1 MSARTTSS
9 STPRAMLI
17 YLPALATIALAAVI
31 RSASW
36 LNCDV
41 SWLITVCEKLLA
53 GARPYVDFD
62 EPNPPASFL
71 IYMPAAVMGRFVGV
85 APELFVTLLIFAGA
99 VLSLWLS
106 GRILAQN
113 RQVTLG
119 QQPALFAA
127 GCAMLL
133 ILPADTFGQR
143 EHIALISI
151 LPMLAAYSAR
161 AAGASVRTA
170 AATIAGLGGGLAVAI
185 KPHFA
190 LALIFPFAYAAWK
203 LRKSRAGLR
212 ALILTPEH
220 FAAMLI
226 VLAYAA
232 VLVFYFGIYFQKIVP
247 LVLTLYISSGVP
259 RLLLLGNPSIILVA
273 AGAIVV
279 LVLGRDQIRH
289 PPHRVASLAGLGFTA
304 ALLIQAKGFNYHGYP
319 AIALG
324 MLLLF
329 QILLTWIAKLGEKPE
344 RLRSSR
350 FVYACAGLLLF
361 AEFFALEYVWFLQG
375 WNRVQ
380 YALVPAVARLV
391 PAHPKIFA
399 FAGGPQVAFPLTR
412 ILKGASLGPTPFQR
426 VSDRADRMLASDPMD
441 SATRRR
447 IEGYARVDR
456 ARTALSVRTF
466 QPDVILVEGK
476 LREDWAHSHR
486 EIAAVL
492 SAYRRVSTVDDIE
505 IWLRIP
511 ATGGHS

>member
-1 MSARTTSS
+1 MKSFTTRT
-9 STPRAMLI
+9 MLF
-17 YLPALATIALAAVI
+17 YLPALTTIALAAAI

-41 SWLITVCEKLLA
+41 SWLITVCEKLLV

-71 IYMPAAVMGRFVGV
+71 IYMPAAVMGRLIGA
-85 APELFVTLLIFAGA
+85 APELLATLLIFAGA

-106 GRILAQN
+106 GRILAQSK
-113 RQVTLG
+113 QVAPS
-119 QQPALFAA
+119 QRPALFAA

-151 LPMLAAYSAR
+151 LPMLAVYSTR
-161 AAGASVRTA
+161 ATGASVRPA
-170 AATIAGLGGGLAVAI
+170 ATTIAGLGGGLAIAI

-190 LALIFPFAYAAWK
+190 LALIFPLAYAAWN
-203 LRKSRAGLR
+203 LRKNRAGLR
-212 ALILTPEH
+212 ALILSPEH
-220 FAAMLI
+220 FAALLI
-226 VLAYAA
+226 VLGYAA
-232 VLVFYFGIYFQKIVP
+232 LVIFYFAIYFQEIVP
-247 LVLTLYISSGVP
+247 LVLTLYVSSGVP
-259 RLLLLGNPSIILVA
+259 RVLLLGNPSIILVA
-273 AGAIVV
+273 SGAIVV
-279 LVLGRDQIRH
+279 LVLGRDQMRN
-289 PPHRVASLAGLGFTA
+289 PLHRVASLAVLGFTA

-319 AIALG
+319 AIGLG

-329 QILLTWIAKLGEKPE
+329 QILLTWIAKLGDKPE
-344 RLRSSR
+344 GSRSR
-350 FVYACAGLLLF
+350 RVVYACAGLLLF
-361 AEFFALEYVWFLQG
+361 IEFFALEYVWFLQG

-391 PAHPKIFA
+391 PAHPKVFA

-412 ILKGASLGPTPFQR
+412 ILKGTSLGPTPFQW

-441 SATRRR
+441 LATRRR
-447 IEGYARVDR
+447 IEDYARVDR
-456 ARTALSVRTF
+456 VRTALAVRTF

-492 SAYRRVSTVDDIE
+492 SAYRRVRTVDDIE

-511 ATGGHS
+511 ATGRHS